1 MKFSEFQQSA
11 ASPQPIYTLLTKETF
26 FRQQVYEF
34 CRAQVEASAR
44 NFDWSVFD
52 LEEDSVLDVV
62 NTARTLPWMALRRWV
77 YVRDSANAGGG
88 LLSTTPI
95 APLHEQYSFWRP
107 PGFQRKWPKVPSH
120 RIREES
126 GPGMRWVVA
135 QLQKEGYRIE
145 PKGCS
150 RSSRVGR
157 RRDLQRLSR
166 ELEKQQLAQ
175 WESKEITLEA
185 VRAMTLQS
193 REYDVFALIGAMAAG
208 QRTDGP
214 TDSQSTL
221 RFGCQC
227 SPDPC
232 SSLLEFPPPPG
243 RRGKCWIKA
252 APFRLIL
259 KELKI
264 WSYRGRER
272 AVRSYSLEWLETTL
286 LGIRQTDR
294 LCKTTSGESRFHLE
308 RLLIDSCRKSPL

>member
-77 YVRDSANAGGG
+77 YVRDSANAARG
-88 LLSTTPI
+88 LVDYANNPASRTVLVLETSRLP
-95 APLHEQYSFWRP
+95 A
-107 PGFQRKWPKVPSH
+107 KWPKVPL
-120 RIREES
+120 IEFEKN
-126 GPGMRWVVA
+126 PDPVCWVVA
-135 QLQKEGYRIE
+135 QVQKEGYRIE
-145 PKGCS
+145 PKAA
-150 RSSRVGR
+150 RALVELVGE
-157 RRDLQRLSR
+157 DLQRLSN

-208 QRTDGP
+208 QRP
-214 TDSQSTL
+214 TALQILNRLCDLGIGAPQILALLYWNFRRLRVAREMLDQGRPFQTL
-221 RFGCQC
+221 
-227 SPDPC
+227 
-232 SSLLEFPPPPG
+232 
-243 RRGKCWIKA
+243 
-252 APFRLIL
+252 L

-264 WSYRGRER
+264 WSYRGKER

>member
-11 ASPQPIYTLLTKETF
+11 ASPEPVYTLLTKETF
-26 FRQQVYEF
+26 FKQQVYEF
-34 CRAQVEASAR
+34 CEAQVDASAR
-44 NFDWSVFD
+44 SFDWSVFD
-52 LEEDSVLDVV
+52 LENDSIVDVI
-62 NTARTLPWMALRRWV
+62 NTARTLPWMAPRRWV

-88 LLSTTPI
+88 LLDYANSPASRTVLILETSRLP
-95 APLHEQYSFWRP
+95 A
-107 PGFQRKWPKVPSH
+107 KWPKVPL
-120 RIREES
+120 IEFEKN
-126 GPGMRWVVA
+126 PDPVRWVVT

-145 PKGCS
+145 PKAA
-150 RSSRVGR
+150 RALVELVGE
-157 RRDLQRLSR
+157 DLQRLSR

-208 QRTDGP
+208 QRTTALQILNRLCDLGVSAP
-214 TDSQSTL
+214 QILVLLYWNFRRL
-221 RFGCQC
+221 RV
-227 SPDPC
+227 
-232 SSLLEFPPPPG
+232 G
-243 RRGKCWIKA
+243 REMLDQGR
-252 APFRLIL
+252 PFQTIL

-286 LGIRQTDR
+286 LGILQTDR

-308 RLLIDSCRKSPL
+308 RLLIDSCQKSPL